1 MKDINRETIYNL
13 PFHDSNFLGMKI
25 SQNDNGDTDLILNIA
40 FCKGE
45 FEDLADYSNVISPE
59 GCVSI
64 VFAGC
69 ELININTFCN
79 GAKRDAIDYIEFNKD
94 TSLSE
99 KNNIRKD
106 KGCIEVVFVSGSTI
120 DCIAN
125 KVQLSQVIVM

>member
-1 MKDINRETIYNL
+1 MKEINRETICNL
-13 PFHDSNFLGMKI
+13 PFHDSDFLGMKI
-25 SQNDNGDTDLILNIA
+25 SQNDSGDTDLILNIA

-59 GCVSI
+59 GHVSL

-79 GAKRDAIDYIEFNKD
+79 RAQRDAVDYIEFKKD
-94 TSLSE
+94 TSLLE
-99 KNNIRKD
+99 QNNIRKD

-125 KVQLSQVIVM
+125 KILLSQIVE